1 MKPTWRRGSPVRTR
15 VRSSPIRD
23 PGAKDFKEFGREC
36 TKNEKEPK
44 KQKQRP
50 VENDGL
56 WKSTKNVDSH
66 SPGKACGFTTF
77 THRPGDELQDYGKIQ
92 SRIVDFRRS
101 KLRS

>member
-23 PGAKDFKEFGREC
+23 PGAKDFQKFGREC

-50 VENDGL
+50 VENDRL
-56 WKSTKNVDSH
+56 WKSTKTWIPTALEKPAALPHLHTGPATNY
-66 SPGKACGFTTF
+66 KIMERFNQ
-77 THRPGDELQDYGKIQ
+77 ELWTSGG
-92 SRIVDFRRS
+92 
-101 KLRS
+101 LN